1 MLSVPQRHRIFL
13 AVKPIDFR
21 KGIDGIALLCKNQ
34 FSQDPMSGHYFVFHN
49 KRKTDLKILYY
60 DVQGFCLYQK
70 RLSSGKFA
78 HWPKNNSPLLSLS
91 AEQLQL
97 LVQNED
103 PAKIAFKKPW
113 KTGNES

>member
-1 MLSVPQRHRIFL
+1 MGKFHRL
-13 AVKPIDFR
+13 T
-21 KGIDGIALLCKNQ
+21 
-34 FSQDPMSGHYFVFHN
+34 H
-49 KRKTDLKILYY
+49 LKILYY

-113 KTGNES
+113 KTDNES